1 MGRKQVVAMART
13 YDGRTVPV
21 PGHLRGGTF
30 YPGPPVP
37 YPLHGSR
44 TELLSRTEPLLS
56 RDEFIQLE
64 LQAYRREREGR
75 LTTSE
80 LEQERRYLQ
89 TAPLPTMRYQLDQY
103 KGLPACTSRI
113 LALMT
118 DDDGER
124 DLRLPKSEKA
134 ATGKVKAKASPGK
147 ATPPPP
153 PELKTKPKTYPAAVV
168 ALVTAHGMLSRAA
181 LTKECSAIGFDK
193 AAPLKHALSKLL
205 KEGKIALDGGS
216 YILGAGERANAGSA
230 YEKALKHATGA
241 RSDKTIAKEKG
252 RMRAEKAYAKNFK
265 KAVKGTVGETVG
277 RGLF

>member
-1 MGRKQVVAMART
+1 MSRKQVVAMART

-37 YPLHGSR
+37 YPLHVSR
-44 TELLSRTEPLLS
+44 TGEPLLD

-89 TAPLPTMRYQLDQY
+89 TAPLPTMRFQLDQY

-118 DDDGER
+118 DDEDER
-124 DLRLPKSEKA
+124 DLMLPKSEKA

-147 ATPPPP
+147 AKATPPPP
-153 PELKTKPKTYPAAVV
+153 PELKTKPKTYPAAVF

-181 LTKECSAIGFDK
+181 LTKECSTIGFDK
-193 AAPLKHALSKLL
+193 AAPLKQALSKLL
-205 KEGKIALDGGS
+205 KEGKIVLDGGS

-241 RSDKTIAKEKG
+241 RSDKAIAKEKG

-265 KAVKGTVGETVG
+265 KAVKGTVGETVA